1 MNNKNKIY
9 YWIALVLVLGVSLI
23 ALFGN
28 PLSKT
33 PGMYQITSAQAQYI
47 GASAN
52 VQWQNA
58 MAWTRNNTGKDDI
71 FVHWWDYGYF
81 VQTLGERPSV
91 TDGGHAGG
99 QDGNHYIGRYILTTP
114 NPKTALSY
122 MKTWNVSYLLID
134 PTEMGKYGAFS
145 KIGSNDSWDRISAG
159 IFGGESDEA
168 QIQETANGLTRIY
181 QLGGCVDED
190 ISYIDNNSKVF
201 LPGIT
206 ISRTQ
211 QMQCNSYV
219 IGVIVEFKDK
229 NGQTSIE
236 QPMGVYYYNNKQYR
250 IPIKNVFYNG
260 QMISFEK
267 GIDSVVYLIPKV
279 DDKSGK
285 IDLVGAMIYLSPRTF
300 NSLMGRLYILG
311 DYYNEYPTLK
321 EAIFEDDPVVS
332 YFKQFAGGVLNEFV
346 WYGGIRAPLK
356 IWEVNYPEGTPVHRE
371 FVFGRSEG
379 VIFGGLDHL
388 FKEDG

>member
-1 MNNKNKIY
+1 MSNENKTY
-9 YWIALVLVLGVSLI
+9 YGIALFLVLGISMI
-23 ALFGN
+23 SLFGN

-33 PGMYQITSAQAQYI
+33 PGIYQISSNQAQYI

-58 MAWTRNNTGKDDI
+58 MAWARNNTSKEDI

-91 TDGGHAGG
+91 TDGGHAAEYGG
-99 QDGNHYIGRYILTTP
+99 NINIGRYILTTP
-114 NPKTALSY
+114 NPKTALSF

-145 KIGSNDSWDRISAG
+145 KIGSNDSWDRVSAG
-159 IFGGESDEA
+159 VFGGASDEA
-168 QIQETANGLTRIY
+168 QTQETANGLTRVY

-190 ISYIDNNSKVF
+190 ISYSDNNSNIF
-201 LPGIT
+201 LPGIA

-219 IGVIVEFKDK
+219 IGTIIEFKENK
-229 NGQTSIE
+229 GQQSIT
-236 QPMGVYYYNNKQYR
+236 QPIGVYYYKDKQYR
-250 IPIKNVFYNG
+250 IPIKNVFYDG
-260 QMISFEK
+260 KMISFDK

-279 DDKSGK
+279 DEKSGK
-285 IDLVGAMIYLSPRTF
+285 MDMLGATIYLSPRTF

-321 EAIFEDDPVVS
+321 KAIFEDDPAVS
-332 YFKQFAGGVLNEFV
+332 YFKQFTGGRLNEFI
-346 WYGGIRAPLK
+346 WYQGIRAPLK
-356 IWEVNYPEGTPVHRE
+356 IWEVNYPEGTPIHEE
-371 FVFGRSEG
+371 FTTKGLALQ
-379 VIFGGLDHL
+379 GGLDYL
-388 FKEDG
+388 FE